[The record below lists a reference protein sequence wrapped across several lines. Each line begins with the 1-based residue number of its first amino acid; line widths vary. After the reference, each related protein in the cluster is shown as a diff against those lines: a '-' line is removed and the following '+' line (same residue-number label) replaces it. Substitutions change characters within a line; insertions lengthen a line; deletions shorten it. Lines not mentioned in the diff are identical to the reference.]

1 MNPFP
6 DGSAVQPRRTT
17 MRIRTVTAPLAF
29 VFGASLVAM
38 LALGLWLGGRRG
50 DGERP
55 AAIAVTPELLRR
67 VQDLNQLVTVRYI
80 IDKVVLVEDV
90 KWYGEN
96 RLLMVAHG
104 VVNAGIDLSK
114 VGADRIDA
122 AEGRVRIRIPRPR
135 VLDVYL
141 DDRRTQV
148 VERATGLL
156 RDFDKD
162 LEQNARVQALDEI
175 RVAAREGGILKDAE
189 ERARKQLESLF
200 RAAGF
205 TEVQVV
211 AD

>member
-1 MNPFP
+1 
-6 DGSAVQPRRTT
+6 

-38 LALGLWLGGRRG
+38 LALGLWLGGRGG

-55 AAIAVTPELLRR
+55 KAIAVTPELLRR

-114 VGADRIDA
+114 VGADRIDV

-175 RVAAREGGILKDAE
+175 RLAAREGGILKDAE

-205 TEVQVV
+205 TEVRVV
-211 AD
+211 AE

>member
-1 MNPFP
+1 
-6 DGSAVQPRRTT
+6 

-38 LALGLWLGGRRG
+38 LALGLWIGGRRG

-55 AAIAVTPELLRR
+55 TAIAVTPELLRR

-114 VGADRIDA
+114 VGADRIDV
-122 AEGRVRIRIPRPR
+122 AEGRVRVRIPRPR

-175 RVAAREGGILKDAE
+175 RLAAREGGILKDAE

-211 AD
+211 AE

>member
-1 MNPFP
+1 MQN
-6 DGSAVQPRRTT
+6 
-17 MRIRTVTAPLAF
+17 RTVTAPLAF
-29 VFGASLVAM
+29 LFGASLVAM
-38 LALGLWLGGRRG
+38 LALGLWIGGRRPG
-50 DGERP
+50 EERP
-55 AAIAVTPELLRR
+55 TAIAVTPELLRR
-67 VQDLNQLVTVRYI
+67 VQDLNQLVTVRYV

-114 VGADRIDA
+114 VGADRIDV

-205 TEVQVV
+205 TEVRVV
-211 AD
+211 AE

>member
-1 MNPFP
+1 M
-6 DGSAVQPRRTT
+6 
-17 MRIRTVTAPLAF
+17 
-29 VFGASLVAM
+29 AM
-38 LALGLWLGGRRG
+38 LALGLWIGSRGSNDERRT
-50 DGERP
+50 
-55 AAIAVTPELLRR
+55 AIAVTPELLRR
-67 VQDLNQLVTVRYI
+67 VQDLNQLVTVRYV

-175 RVAAREGGILKDAE
+175 RLAAREGGILKDAE

-211 AD
+211 AE